1 MLRREPLR
9 TVTSRARGGSRENDL
24 SGRGTISLL
33 YFVLRSM
40 FRRRDVSISLFILV
54 DRLSGCVLGLLS
66 LGPCYY
72 CSTRPARA
80 PL

>member
-40 FRRRDVSISLFILV
+40 VRRRDVSISLFILV
-54 DRLSGCVLGLLS
+54 DRLSGCVLV
-66 LGPCYY
+66 Y
-72 CSTRPARA
+72 CRWAPASTRPARA